1 MSEKLELYSNYIGFK
16 GWSEAGPQE
25 NELELHDI
33 EMARLKLPEV
43 ATLFELGFGNGGFLT
58 WAKNKN
64 HSTHGVE
71 LIPALVEKAKKQGHR
86 VDSTPLQDLDSSV
99 FRQIPYDLIV
109 AFDVL
114 EHLTIDEIRIFF
126 KFCKKTLKPN
136 GKILIRTPN
145 CSSPFGLWLQMA
157 DTTHVTMLSPEKLGH
172 IASLEGL
179 KLDTWFNSARP
190 LRTGKK
196 NPLIRRLR
204 YLGRDLI
211 EHVLGL
217 LYYGAKR
224 PLDPNMTVHLTH
236 QPTHESSH

>member
-1 MSEKLELYSNYIGFK
+1 MSENLDLYSNYIGFK
-16 GWSEAGPQE
+16 GWSERAPQE
-25 NELELHDI
+25 SELELYDL
-33 EMARLKLPEV
+33 ELARLKPAQKSAV
-43 ATLFELGFGNGGFLT
+43 FELGFGNAGFLQ
-58 WAKNKN
+58 WAKAKDFF
-64 HSTHGVE
+64 THGTE
-71 LIPALVEKAKKQGHR
+71 LIPELVLRAQKFGHS
-86 VDSTPLQDLDSSV
+86 VDQTPISELPTSPFTNQ
-99 FRQIPYDLIV
+99 PYDLIA

-114 EHLTIDEIRIFF
+114 EHLTVEEIRIFF

-179 KLDTWFNSARP
+179 KLDAWFNSARP

-204 YLGRDLI
+204 YFGRDLV
-211 EHVLGL
+211 EQVLGL
-217 LYYGAKR
+217 LYYGSKR

-236 QPTHESSH
+236 ESSH